1 MSSAPLT
8 QGPPHRARTAA
19 PRRPGAGFPDLI
31 HARLARAAR
40 PLPGFVTEPVPR
52 SLGSPLRGQLILSG
66 EAELAGQQIKA
77 GGGGDAGTIWD
88 TAARTPGFEA
98 ARQDFRWLDDLAA
111 LGSASARGLAQRW
124 VQDWVAR
131 YGRGRG
137 PGWRADIAGAR
148 LRRMIDHAPFLLAGV
163 GDAARADFFRALS
176 RQARFLSRRW
186 RGAAAGLPRVEA
198 LAGLIR
204 AGLALEGH
212 DGFADQGL
220 RALARECGGGIARP
234 VMEARDPGVLLDL
247 LVLLTDTVQALE
259 AVGRGAP
266 PAVSAA
272 IEALVPDLRGL
283 AHSDGG
289 LARFHGGSRSVPGM
303 FERVLAAS
311 RNRARSAGPVMG
323 LVRLAAR
330 RTSVLIDA
338 APPPMGT
345 GEGAMSVLAFEMT
358 VGRRPLIVSGVVPGP
373 GGRQRAGA
381 STLELGAGA
390 ARVPRNMPFEL
401 DESAEG
407 FGFHGAHDGNLRRLG
422 LTHVRRLDLSRD
434 GGRLSG
440 EDMLLALEGRSQRRL
455 RRHLRRGAG
464 RPGFAIRLHLHPDVE
479 AGHEG
484 GALVLRLKNGERW
497 IFSHDGHA
505 DLTLES
511 SRYHDPEQ
519 GRSRPGRQI
528 VLRGIVR
535 GPATRL
541 RWELAR
547 PMGAPV
553 ALRDL
558 LPDDG
563 IAPAVPEPGPALA
576 ES

>member
-1 MSSAPLT
+1 M
-8 QGPPHRARTAA
+8 
-19 PRRPGAGFPDLI
+19 I

-40 PLPGFVTEPVPR
+40 PISDFVTEPVPR
-52 SLGSPLRGQLILSG
+52 STGSPLRGQLVLSG
-66 EAELAGQQIKA
+66 EAELGGQRIGAGE
-77 GGGGDAGTIWD
+77 GEGAGTIWD
-88 TAARTPGFEA
+88 TAARAPGFET

-111 LGSASARGLAQRW
+111 LGSAPARGLAQRW
-124 VQDWVAR
+124 ARDWVAR

-148 LRRMIDHAPFLLAGV
+148 LRRMIDHAPFLLAGME
-163 GDAARADFFRALS
+163 GAARADFFRALS
-176 RQARFLSRRW
+176 RQARFLARRW

-212 DGFADQGL
+212 DRFADQGL

-234 VMEARDPGVLLDL
+234 VMEARDPGALLDL

-272 IEALVPDLRGL
+272 IEALVPDLRAL
-283 AHSDGG
+283 AHADGG
-289 LARFHGGSRSVPGM
+289 LAQFHGGSRSVSGA
-303 FERVLAAS
+303 FEHVLAAS

-323 LVRLAAR
+323 FVRLAAR

-338 APPPMGT
+338 APPPIGA
-345 GEGAMSVLAFEMT
+345 GERAMSVLAFEMT
-358 VGRRPLIVSGVVPGP
+358 VGRRPLIVSGAAPGD
-373 GGRQRAGA
+373 GRRRAGA
-381 STLELGAGA
+381 STLELGAGSG
-390 ARVPRNMPFEL
+390 RVPRNMPFEL

-422 LTHVRRLDLSRD
+422 LTHVRRLDLARD

-479 AGHEG
+479 VGHEE

-505 DLTLES
+505 DLTLDP

-528 VLRGIVR
+528 VLRGTVR

-558 LPDDG
+558 PPDDR
-563 IAPAVPEPGPALA
+563 IAPAMPEPGPALA